1 MKKILYKLINISN
14 TLIYIMLIIWS
25 LNLRDPHLLS
35 IRDIEI
41 HIISSLIGL
50 ITIFIFLLNGKLV
63 KYISLTFS
71 LMIIAN
77 IVIEDNQFKKYK
89 YEILTNPTQQ
99 HRNIN
104 KRLIIGFSDVN
115 EIKTLS
121 LNGIAGIFISQR
133 NIKNKSFNEIKDF
146 LSKLQ
151 HERIIAGYQPLIIT
165 TDQEGGPVSRLSP
178 LIKQKGSLQQL
189 ASDSQYHK
197 KSFNYGFQQGQLLRD
212 IGVNVNFSP
221 VVDLKSSN
229 SIQKLDFHSR
239 INTRAISDSEN
250 KVINVA
256 LPYIKGLERSGVTA
270 TLKHFPGLGSVTSDT
285 HHFSAHLDL
294 QETELMSKDWLPFI
308 QLTKQTNSWI
318 MLSHVIL
325 DNIDK
330 KNPVSTSKIVVNDLI
345 RTKLGFTGK
354 LVTDDL
360 TMGATYNRG
369 FCKSVIGAY
378 SADINYLLISYDHEK
393 YYDLINC
400 LDRNIN
406 LID

>member
-50 ITIFIFLLNGKLV
+50 STIVIFLLNGKLV

-285 HHFSAHLDL
+285 HHFSCFY
-294 QETELMSKDWLPFI
+294 TF
-308 QLTKQTNSWI
+308 
-318 MLSHVIL
+318 
-325 DNIDK
+325 
-330 KNPVSTSKIVVNDLI
+330 
-345 RTKLGFTGK
+345 F
-354 LVTDDL
+354 
-360 TMGATYNRG
+360 
-369 FCKSVIGAY
+369 
-378 SADINYLLISYDHEK
+378 
-393 YYDLINC
+393 
-400 LDRNIN
+400 
-406 LID
+406 